1 MNQFPRVLISAP
13 TALAK
18 KYCFEEW
25 LDNVMQLS
33 YPNFN
38 VVLFDNTNDG
48 GKFTEYMNEYH
59 KNNHNS
65 EKFYAVNS
73 LKINNFFS
81 SSIIEKMC
89 LSHNDCRKY
98 MLHNNYDYLLH
109 LETDVFPEKD
119 VIEKLMFHKKKVV
132 GAIYYR
138 DEGLYRKPMIQ
149 KFIEPLPNHIKS
161 INLEPNEDTCFIDG
175 TLKKVSH
182 VGLGCVLIENKVLKK
197 IPFRFEKNIEMH
209 PDTFFAEDCL
219 RNAIPIYADTSLICR
234 HENEDWGIY
243 GINFK

>member
-59 KNNHNS
+59 KNNYNS

-89 LSHNDCRKY
+89 YC
-98 MLHNNYDYLLH
+98 
-109 LETDVFPEKD
+109 
-119 VIEKLMFHKKKVV
+119 
-132 GAIYYR
+132 
-138 DEGLYRKPMIQ
+138 
-149 KFIEPLPNHIKS
+149 
-161 INLEPNEDTCFIDG
+161 
-175 TLKKVSH
+175 
-182 VGLGCVLIENKVLKK
+182 
-197 IPFRFEKNIEMH
+197 
-209 PDTFFAEDCL
+209 
-219 RNAIPIYADTSLICR
+219 
-234 HENEDWGIY
+234 
-243 GINFK
+243 

>member
-59 KNNHNS
+59 KNNYNS

-98 MLHNNYDYLLH
+98 MLHNNYD
-109 LETDVFPEKD
+109 
-119 VIEKLMFHKKKVV
+119 
-132 GAIYYR
+132 
-138 DEGLYRKPMIQ
+138 
-149 KFIEPLPNHIKS
+149 
-161 INLEPNEDTCFIDG
+161 
-175 TLKKVSH
+175 
-182 VGLGCVLIENKVLKK
+182 
-197 IPFRFEKNIEMH
+197 
-209 PDTFFAEDCL
+209 
-219 RNAIPIYADTSLICR
+219 
-234 HENEDWGIY
+234 
-243 GINFK
+243 